1 MSVLL
6 HLFFVVG
13 FFYGGAYYSILPRR
27 KKNYI
32 YIYIKVIENSQNSFS
47 SFNLNIC
54 IIVEW
59 NSTKEQHNLSNKII
73 N

>member
-1 MSVLL
+1 MVEHIIPFSQEE
-6 HLFFVVG
+6 
-13 FFYGGAYYSILPRR
+13 
-27 KKNYI
+27 KKII